1 MSLLEVAVIDG
12 VFVPFFNNCDEIS
25 ISLPT
30 PLAVLP
36 RVHILLQS
44 MLSPAVAVQTLRQI
58 PEDAKAAESAKKSK
72 KQGQGVD
79 ASAAD
84 ADWSDKS
91 ADAED
96 DRYTLIDAA
105 QTIARL
111 LRSIPERELRG
122 ATVRDLVALLYDS
135 AVVIGTACSLPL
147 VRDVVGA
154 FAAESGNHSGASDV
168 GVRLSLFCETLEQRK
183 KNASPSDASDDPNQ
197 YGDEEYQVDIKSTVT
212 LLSLQRGVMRILSTL
227 LQLHRQDRKFRI
239 GLDEEETDEG
249 QIEIADIEA
258 ALQSNGMKYLESAS
272 VDDADVK
279 AAILS
284 SLRQILLSPPA
295 SSSASAA
302 ESASAEVCA
311 LGLLAKIEAARLL
324 QMLWEDLSTLES
336 MSHDDE
342 TTDLRC
348 LCCQALLTHFQ
359 AMGASSSNDTSS
371 SALTVNIHIISDRY
385 FSVLFGLFCDRVV
398 SSDLFSLD
406 GGGTEST
413 SGRSLLLVPT
423 TSKASRGG
431 MILSTLLQC
440 IKHFPVIVQSSNHS
454 PTEEAKKL
462 CRMILRAVHILLNN
476 SRQSVQQRSLAHS
489 FSSTN
494 EIYPSLVGLTKE
506 SSLAPI
512 AIAVVGNLLDQ
523 GGIVHGVNH
532 NSVLVDACTV
542 AWQINEERL
551 AVEEEK
557 QQDKNNG
564 AQAKSNVSGKKRQ
577 KVSKSRHT
585 KLATAGAVIPKQQ
598 LQIELSPKRK
608 RSHAD
613 MSSPVPRNS
622 LLSSREYKAG
632 DSSPASSIARILD
645 EALIEAFNITRDAN
659 ASQKKGEGEKG
670 VNSAVLS
677 SITARSVSIIGGAF
691 NLVIRL
697 SRSSTDSMR
706 CFAVKST
713 ADALLHALTL
723 VANAVKHGA
732 MAPSNIRTVG
742 PNRLKR
748 VLNVLVGVGFQ
759 LHVVTT
765 SVESFGGMTGDVQEP
780 LRNISQC
787 AVDVW
792 TRNSSLLEQQRDRE
806 NDRERAAASGPVPL
820 LDSFD
825 TSLEHRHAQQER
837 STHRRCCG
845 GSCVALFSSFGIA
858 APEALS
864 ARCFCS
870 MLPSHP
876 GDIKPRRFFADDV
889 ALFFAELELPLSSR

>member
-1 MSLLEVAVIDG
+1 M
-12 VFVPFFNNCDEIS
+12 
-25 ISLPT
+25 
-30 PLAVLP
+30 P
-36 RVHILLQS
+36 RVHLLLQS
-44 MLSPAVAVQTLRQI
+44 ILSPAVAVQTLRQI
-58 PEDAKAAESAKKSK
+58 SEDAKTAESAKKSTK
-72 KQGQGVD
+72 RGQGAD
-79 ASAAD
+79 TSAAD
-84 ADWSDKS
+84 PDWSAKS
-91 ADAED
+91 ADED
-96 DRYTLIDAA
+96 DDRDTLIDVA

-122 ATVRDLVALLYDS
+122 ATVRDLVASLYDS
-135 AVVIGTACSLPL
+135 AVVIGPACSLPL

-154 FAAESGNHSGASDV
+154 FVAESGNHSGASDV

-227 LQLHRQDRKFRI
+227 LQLHRQDRQFRI

-272 VDDADVK
+272 VDDAGVK

-284 SLRQILLSPPA
+284 SLRQILLSPAA
-295 SSSASAA
+295 SLPASAA
-302 ESASAEVCA
+302 ESANSEVCA
-311 LGLLAKIEAARLL
+311 LDLLAKIEAVRLL
-324 QMLWEDLSTLES
+324 QMLWEDLSPLES
-336 MSHDDE
+336 TSHNDE
-342 TTDLRC
+342 TTDLRF
-348 LCCQALLTHFQ
+348 LCCQALLTHFR
-359 AMGASSSNDTSS
+359 AMGGSSSDDTSS
-371 SALTVNIHIISDRY
+371 SALTVNIRTISDRY

-406 GGGTEST
+406 GGGTETT

-440 IKHFPVIVQSSNHS
+440 IKHFPAIVQSSNHS
-454 PTEEAKKL
+454 PTEEEKKL
-462 CRMILRAVHILLNN
+462 CRMILRAVHVLLNN
-476 SRQSVQQRSLAHS
+476 SRQSVNQRSLAHN

-512 AIAVVGNLLDQ
+512 AIAIVGNMLDQ

-551 AVEEEK
+551 AAEEAE
-557 QQDKNNG
+557 QQDKDTG
-564 AQAKSNVSGKKRQ
+564 AQSKSNVSGRKRQ

-585 KLATAGAVIPKQQ
+585 KLATAGAIIPKQQ

-608 RSHAD
+608 RSHTD
-613 MSSPVPRNS
+613 MTSPVPRNS

-632 DSSPASSIARILD
+632 DSSPASSIARVLD
-645 EALIEAFNITRDAN
+645 EALIEALNITRDAN
-659 ASQKKGEGEKG
+659 ASQKKGGGEEG

-677 SITARSVSIIGGAF
+677 SITARSVSIMGGAF

-697 SRSSTDSMR
+697 SRSSIDSMR

-732 MAPSNIRTVG
+732 MAPSHVRTVG

-765 SVESFGGMTGDVQEP
+765 SVESFGGMVDAIQEP
-780 LRNISQC
+780 LRIMSQC

-792 TRNSSLLEQQRDRE
+792 MRNSSLLEQQRDRE
-806 NDRERAAASGPVPL
+806 NDRGRAAAASGPVSL

-825 TSLEHRHAQQER
+825 TSLEHRHAQQEER
-837 STHRRCCG
+837 STHRRYCR
-845 GSCVALFSSFGIA
+845 GSCVALFSSFGIV

-870 MLPSHP
+870 MLPSNS
-876 GDIKPRRFFADDV
+876 GDIKPRRLFADDV
-889 ALFFAELELPLSSR
+889 ALFFVELELPLSSR